1 MKFELILMMFKT
13 IDFRNEEVWNTIT
26 HGIGAVLSVVALV
39 LMVVYSILSGS
50 LTAILSSVIFGFGL
64 ISLYT
69 ASTLYHAAKNPRRK
83 YILQKVDHLCIYL
96 LIAGTYTPVMLVGLK
111 GSWGWIMFSSIW
123 GLTLLGFV
131 FKFSPLQKNQRLS
144 LILYALM
151 GWFAIFAL
159 KPLLESLP
167 NEALLLL
174 GSGGLAYTMGIYFF
188 VNHRIRFNHLIWHLF
203 VLAGSALHF
212 FAIFLYIL

>member
-1 MKFELILMMFKT
+1 MMFKS

-39 LMVVYSILSGS
+39 LMVVYSVMSDS

-83 YILQKVDHLCIYL
+83 NILQKVDHLCIYL
-96 LIAGTYTPVMLVGLK
+96 LIAGTYSPVMLIGLK
-111 GSWGWIMFSSIW
+111 GSWGWIMFSAIW
-123 GLTLLGFV
+123 GLTVLGFV

-167 NEALLLL
+167 NEALILL
-174 GSGGLAYTMGIYFF
+174 GSGGLTYTMGIYFF

-203 VLAGSALHF
+203 VLAGSTIHF

>member
-39 LMVVYSILSGS
+39 LMVVYSVMSDS

-188 VNHRIRFNHLIWHLF
+188 VNHRIQFNHLIWHLF
-203 VLAGSALHF
+203 VLAGSTLHF

>member
-1 MKFELILMMFKT
+1 MMFKS

-39 LMVVYSILSGS
+39 LMVVYSVMSDS

-83 YILQKVDHLCIYL
+83 NILQKVDHLCIYL
-96 LIAGTYTPVMLVGLK
+96 LIAGTYSPVMLIGLK
-111 GSWGWIMFSSIW
+111 GSWGWIMFSAIW
-123 GLTLLGFV
+123 GLTVLGFV

-167 NEALLLL
+167 NEALILL
-174 GSGGLAYTMGIYFF
+174 GSGGLTYTMGIYFF

-203 VLAGSALHF
+203 VLAGSTLHF

>member
-174 GSGGLAYTMGIYFF
+174 GSGGLAYTIGIYFF

>member
-1 MKFELILMMFKT
+1 MMFKT

-39 LMVVYSILSGS
+39 LMVVYSVMSDS

-188 VNHRIRFNHLIWHLF
+188 VNHRIQFNHLIWHLF
-203 VLAGSALHF
+203 VLAGSTLHF

>member
-1 MKFELILMMFKT
+1 MMFKS

-26 HGIGAVLSVVALV
+26 HGIGAVLSVVAMV
-39 LMVVYSILSGS
+39 LMVVYSVMSDS

-83 YILQKVDHLCIYL
+83 NILQKVDHLCIYL
-96 LIAGTYTPVMLVGLK
+96 LIAGTYSPVMLIGLK
-111 GSWGWIMFSSIW
+111 GSWGWIMFSAIW
-123 GLTLLGFV
+123 GLTVLGFV

-167 NEALLLL
+167 NEALILL
-174 GSGGLAYTMGIYFF
+174 GSGGLTYTMGIYFF

-203 VLAGSALHF
+203 VLAGSTLHF

>member
-1 MKFELILMMFKT
+1 MMFKS

-26 HGIGAVLSVVALV
+26 HGIGAVLSVVAMV
-39 LMVVYSILSGS
+39 LMVVYSVMSDS

-83 YILQKVDHLCIYL
+83 NILQKVDHLCIYL
-96 LIAGTYTPVMLVGLK
+96 LIAGTYSPVMLMGLK
-111 GSWGWIMFSSIW
+111 GSWGWIMFSAIW

-174 GSGGLAYTMGIYFF
+174 GSGGLAYTIGIYFF